1 MPRPPDQQNKDQ
13 NLYNNASGPLL
24 HVVKAI
30 ESKTGYESMEFVQET
45 PNLAQQEGDA
55 KSMELV

>member
-1 MPRPPDQQNKDQ
+1 MDQ
-13 NLYNNASGPLL
+13 NLYNNASGPIL
-24 HVVKAI
+24 HIV
-30 ESKTGYESMEFVQET
+30 ETLEPKTGYESMEFVQET